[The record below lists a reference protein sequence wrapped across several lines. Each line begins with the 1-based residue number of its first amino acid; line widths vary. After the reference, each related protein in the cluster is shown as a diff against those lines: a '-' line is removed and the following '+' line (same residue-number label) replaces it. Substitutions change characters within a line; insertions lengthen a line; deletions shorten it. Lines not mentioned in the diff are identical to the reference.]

1 MSRDLYFYFRDI
13 KEDLTEEDK
22 KTIDTLF
29 NNLLLER
36 QEGIMGYIAG
46 KYHWS
51 DRKGRKA
58 IYDIQILKKQF
69 QNNKQY
75 KDIYSYFKSIKED
88 LTEEDR
94 SQIDALFHSLSI
106 ERQEGIKG
114 YIEGKYHCSD
124 AIGYK
129 ASC

>member
-69 QNNKQY
+69 QN
-75 KDIYSYFKSIKED
+75 IVEM
-88 LTEEDR
+88 TEFCKNYR
-94 SQIDALFHSLSI
+94 HNSMVVV
-106 ERQEGIKG
+106 
-114 YIEGKYHCSD
+114 
-124 AIGYK
+124 
-129 ASC
+129 